1 MRWLFRA
8 KRPSKRRSL
17 AKREP
22 RGRGGGGIVGRSRL
36 LAALF
41 AMVAAGLALLLAPVA
56 GPARADLLSD
66 LLLPEGQEKQLAE
79 REHPKILQAFG
90 GEYRDPALARY
101 VGSLASFLGRT
112 SQRPD
117 RQYRVTILNS
127 PVVNAFALPAGYLYV
142 TRGLLALAGNEAEL
156 AGVLAH
162 EIGHVTAR
170 HVAERYSRTILTQGI
185 VGILGA
191 VTQGSELAGLGELAA
206 PIAFSV
212 LQGFS
217 REQEHAA
224 DQLGLATMARAGFD
238 PRAMSSF
245 LVKLQANDKLQATLN
260 DRPDTSGRLDLF
272 ATHPRTVDRVNR
284 TVRAAAFKPV
294 RDPMT
299 EQDIY
304 LGQIDGLLY
313 GDDPEQGFVR
323 GQVFAHPTLNIRF
336 EVPEDFHLL
345 NGQTQVAAR
354 GPAGAGIQFDL
365 APERPTVGPLRY
377 LTEVWAKD
385 RVLAA
390 VEPITVN
397 GFPGATGTLR
407 LEGTKGVADLRYVA
421 IEVERGTIYR
431 FLFVS
436 PPELTQRLAPD
447 LRRTTYSFR
456 RLSAAERRA
465 LKPYD
470 LTIVTAR
477 QGETAAR
484 LAARTP
490 FADHRL
496 ERFRVLNGLGPA
508 EEPRAGD
515 RVKLVV
521 EAK

>member
-1 MRWLFRA
+1 MA
-8 KRPSKRRSL
+8 
-17 AKREP
+17 
-22 RGRGGGGIVGRSRL
+22 
-36 LAALF
+36 
-41 AMVAAGLALLLAPVA
+41 AAGLVLLLAPVA
-56 GPARADLLSD
+56 AGPARAADLLSD
-66 LLLPEGQEKQLAE
+66 LLLPESQEKQLAE
-79 REHPKILQAFG
+79 QEHPKILQAFG
-90 GEYRDPALARY
+90 GEYRDPELARY
-101 VGSLASFLGRT
+101 VGSLASFLGAT

-127 PVVNAFALPAGYLYV
+127 PVVNAFALPAGYLYI

-206 PIAFSV
+206 PVAFSV

-224 DQLGLATMARAGFD
+224 DQLGVATMARAGYD

-245 LVKLQANDKLQATLN
+245 LVKLQANDKLQAALS
-260 DRPDTSGRLDLF
+260 DQPDTSGQLDLF

-284 TVRAAAFKPV
+284 TVQAAAFKPV

-299 EQDIY
+299 EQEIY
-304 LGQIDGLLY
+304 LGKIDGLLY

-323 GQVFAHPTLNIRF
+323 GLVFAHPSLNIRF
-336 EVPEDFHLL
+336 EVPPDFHLL
-345 NGQTQVAAR
+345 NGQIQVAAK

-365 APERPTVGPLRY
+365 APERPTLGPLRY

-385 RVLAA
+385 RVLA
-390 VEPITVN
+390 ELERITVN
-397 GFPGATGTLR
+397 GFPGATGTLH
-407 LEGTKGVADLRYVA
+407 LEGTKGAADLRYIA

-431 FLFVS
+431 FLFVT

-465 LKPYD
+465 LKPYG
-470 LTIVTAR
+470 LTIITAQ
-477 QGETAAR
+477 QGETAQG

-490 FADHRL
+490 FADHQV
-496 ERFRVLNGLGPA
+496 ERFRVLNGLGPT
-508 EEPRAGD
+508 EEPRAGA

-521 EAK
+521 EQR